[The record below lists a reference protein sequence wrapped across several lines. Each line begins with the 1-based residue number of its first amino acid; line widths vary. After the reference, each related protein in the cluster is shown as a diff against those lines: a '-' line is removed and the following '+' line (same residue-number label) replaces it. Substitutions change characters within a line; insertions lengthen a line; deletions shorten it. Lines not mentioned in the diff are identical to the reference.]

1 LPRTGTVVVEADA
14 PAYLPTQ
21 LQMNSER
28 DGKPQPLVLR
38 AAGSI
43 TGRVLDETGKPVSGV
58 TVVAGRQK
66 GEPSLGMFMGWT
78 SPPTT
83 GDDGTYEITRLAP
96 GVYNVVLLD
105 NGGRIA
111 PWPTTN
117 TEGKSLSKR
126 VRVAQAIEAVQVTAR
141 TKTPVRDIRIV
152 TPSFVEGTVVDA
164 QTGAP
169 LKGVHVGVYGPHA
182 PRSSGL
188 DSSAASQEN
197 GRFRVAVMPGVN
209 RIFAYRYDPVGHH
222 ERLDKDEVL
231 SRQHLTLK
239 AGETRRVTLRLPPS
253 PVLRGVAVDEAGKPV
268 AGAEMVVG
276 TAPGSGRYVYTRADG
291 SFEMKGL
298 SAGHVY
304 LSTGGDF
311 SNRDWRL
318 ISKASTTQPGPDRG
332 SIKVAL
338 PQREPLKIILRRLQ
352 CVTASGRVVTTAGNP
367 VAEALVRVKV
377 QARADDKWSSYTVR
391 KVTTDA

>member
-1 LPRTGTVVVEADA
+1 
-14 PAYLPTQ
+14 
-21 LQMNSER
+21 
-28 DGKPQPLVLR
+28 
-38 AAGSI
+38 
-43 TGRVLDETGKPVSGV
+43 
-58 TVVAGRQK
+58 
-66 GEPSLGMFMGWT
+66 
-78 SPPTT
+78 
-83 GDDGTYEITRLAP
+83 
-96 GVYNVVLLD
+96 
-105 NGGRIA
+105 
-111 PWPTTN
+111 
-117 TEGKSLSKR
+117 
-126 VRVAQAIEAVQVTAR
+126 
-141 TKTPVRDIRIV
+141 
-152 TPSFVEGTVVDA
+152 
-164 QTGAP
+164 
-169 LKGVHVGVYGPHA
+169 
-182 PRSSGL
+182 
-188 DSSAASQEN
+188 
-197 GRFRVAVMPGVN
+197 
-209 RIFAYRYDPVGHH
+209 
-222 ERLDKDEVL
+222 
-231 SRQHLTLK
+231 
-239 AGETRRVTLRLPPS
+239 
-253 PVLRGVAVDEAGKPV
+253 VLRGVAVDEAGKPV

-352 CVTASGRVVTTAGNP
+352 YVTASGRVVTTAGNP